1 MKCEFCGGNLSL
13 EAAKCP
19 YCGQVN
25 KHAQQHVRDMKRYR
39 GEFENTKKGI
49 YSVARRY
56 SEVAVRFI
64 IIGIL
69 AVLIIV
75 MLALDANAH
84 SMRRNFRQ
92 RDAKRHVKEYT
103 EILDGYL
110 EEEQY
115 REFIVFSEEKYIDSY
130 YEDGEYD
137 EYRPIIRAVNYYL
150 QMKTDL
156 MRLIMEDD
164 EQKSIYV
171 DRLCDDI
178 SYFYEAVDREDSLFY
193 YDELPEETRK
203 VFDALESKVQAMLC
217 TYCRL
222 TQEEALSLKELSEA
236 KRTVLIEEK
245 FENEG

>member
-25 KHAQQHVRDMKRYR
+25 KHAQQHVRDMKRYH

-56 SEVAVRFI
+56 SEMAVRFI

-75 MLALDANAH
+75 MLFLNANAH
-84 SMRRNFRQ
+84 SIRRSFRQ
-92 RDAKRHVKEYT
+92 RDAKRHVKEYC

-115 REFIVFSEEKYIDSY
+115 RDFIIFSEEKYIDSF

-150 QMKTDL
+150 QMKDSL
-156 MRLIMEDD
+156 MQLIMADE
-164 EQKSIYV
+164 EQKSMYV
-171 DRLCDDI
+171 DNLCDYM
-178 SYFYEAVDREDSLFY
+178 SYFYEAVDRADSLFSD
-193 YDELPEETRK
+193 DEVPEETQK
-203 VFDALESKVQAMLC
+203 VLDTLEGKVQAMLC
-217 TYCRL
+217 TYCGL

-236 KRTVLIEEK
+236 KRSVLIEEK
-245 FENEG
+245 FENE